1 LRGRWYRL
9 AVRAFRKGIIDYGKW
24 TGTRLDHHRER
35 LLLEDL
41 ETEMLEAV
49 AAAPPDRRQAMVSV
63 GLPWYSEDQGPGMD
77 PDAMYE
83 EAMRSMRE

>member
-9 AVRAFRKGIIDYGKW
+9 AVRAFRKGIVDYGKW

-41 ETEMLEAV
+41 ETEMLV
-49 AAAPPDRRQAMVSV
+49 PPRPLTGGRRWF
-63 GLPWYSEDQGPGMD
+63 PWGCRGIPRTRG
-77 PDAMYE
+77 
-83 EAMRSMRE
+83 REWIRMPCTRRR